1 MTSADPEPAEAKPER
16 VLVVLAHPDDPE
28 FFCGGTLALWA
39 DQGREI
45 QYCLLTRG
53 ERGGDKAGTDPAALA
68 SLRESEQRAAAAVIG
83 VRKVEFLDQPDG
95 YLAPDL
101 SVRKQVVRA
110 IRQARPDILITCDPT
125 NLFPGDRY
133 INHPDHRAAGQAAL
147 DAVFP
152 AAGSAMFFPEL
163 LIEEGLAPHKVRQV
177 FVAMPQTPN
186 TVVDV
191 TATVPRK
198 IAALREHRSQI
209 PDQAGLEARIRE
221 RLLDPDSPPEAPR
234 YFERFRLIDLSGR

>member
-1 MTSADPEPAEAKPER
+1 MTSAEPDAARAEPER

-28 FFCGGTLALWA
+28 FFCGGTLAQWA

-53 ERGGDKAGTDPAALA
+53 ERGGDEVGMDPAALA
-68 SLRESEQRAAAAVIG
+68 RLRETEQRAAARVLG
-83 VRKVEFLDQPDG
+83 VHQVEFLDQPDG
-95 YLAPDL
+95 YLTPDL
-101 SVRKQVVRA
+101 SLRKQVVRV
-110 IRQARPDILITCDPT
+110 IRRTRPDLIVTCDPT
-125 NLFPGDRY
+125 NFFPSDRY
-133 INHPDHRAAGQAAL
+133 LNHPDHRAAGQVVL

-163 LIEEGLAPHKVRQV
+163 LTDEGLAPHKVRQV
-177 FVAMPQTPN
+177 YVAMPQTPN

-191 TATVPRK
+191 TTTVARK

-209 PDQAGLEARIRE
+209 PDQAGLDARIRE
-221 RLLDPDSPPEAPR
+221 RLLDPYSAAEAPR
-234 YFERFRLIDLSGR
+234 YVERFRLIDLGH

>member
-1 MTSADPEPAEAKPER
+1 MTSADPESALAPQES

-53 ERGGDKAGTDPAALA
+53 ERGGDQAGIEPAALA
-68 SLRESEQRAAAAVIG
+68 SLREAEQRAAARIIG

-95 YLAPDL
+95 YLIPDL
-101 SVRKQVVRA
+101 NLRRQVVRV
-110 IRQARPDILITCDPT
+110 IRRTAPDVVVTCDPT
-125 NLFPGDRY
+125 NLFPSDRY
-133 INHPDHRAAGQAAL
+133 LNHPDHRAAGQVVL

-163 LIEEGLAPHKVRQV
+163 LSEEGLAPHRVRQV
-177 FVAMPQTPN
+177 FVALTQVPN
-186 TVVDV
+186 TMVDV
-191 TATVPRK
+191 TATVQRK

-234 YFERFRLIDLSGR
+234 YVERFRVIDLAGR